1 MKASYLEMVV
11 DVLIMT
17 SSVVTSTF
25 TPISFFISLYN
36 IIYIYIFRFR
46 HNLQYHNLQKLFH
59 FGVSLGNASVV
70 TRWKAQVIQ

>member
-1 MKASYLEMVV
+1 MKRSYLEMVV

-25 TPISFFISLYN
+25 TPISFFISL
-36 IIYIYIFRFR
+36 FRFR

-70 TRWKAQVIQ
+70 TR